1 MSLLNPRAFIARL
14 SIVGGLL
21 VVAAC
26 GFTPIY
32 KEGALPKVTVY
43 RLDIRGD
50 AAESLR
56 ERLEQQI
63 ILQDDALL
71 GLSVQAQENIYE
83 ENIDDKREGARET
96 MHLTLTYELT
106 NREDGSVKRGQI
118 SQDVS
123 YTAPESEL
131 DARFEQ
137 DRARINLVR
146 SVATRLQQAILQ
158 VRPKK

>member
-1 MSLLNPRAFIARL
+1 MSLLNPKTFFARFF
-14 SIVGGLL
+14 IVGA
-21 VVAAC
+21 VFVIAAC

-32 KEGALPKVTVY
+32 KDGALPKAAVY
-43 RLDIRGD
+43 RLDVTGD
-50 AAESLR
+50 ATGNLR

-63 ILQDDALL
+63 NLQDDALF
-71 GLSVQAQENIYE
+71 GLSVRVQENIYE

-106 NREDGSVKRGQI
+106 NREEGSVKTGRI

-123 YTAPESEL
+123 YTAPEFEL

-137 DRARINLVR
+137 DRARLNLER

-158 VRPKK
+158 ARPKK

>member
-1 MSLLNPRAFIARL
+1 MSLLNLKAYISRL
-14 SIVGGLL
+14 VAVGGALAI
-21 VVAAC
+21 VAC

-32 KEGALPKVTVY
+32 KEGALPKVAVY
-43 RLDIRGD
+43 RLDVTGNS
-50 AAESLR
+50 AGQLR
-56 ERLEQQI
+56 ERLDQQI
-63 ILQDDALL
+63 NLQDDAIF
-71 GLSVQAQENIYE
+71 GLSVHAVENIYE

-106 NREDGSVKRGQI
+106 NREDGSVKKGQL
-118 SQDVS
+118 SQDIS

-146 SVATRLQQAILQ
+146 SATTRLQQAILQ
-158 VRPKK
+158 IRPQK